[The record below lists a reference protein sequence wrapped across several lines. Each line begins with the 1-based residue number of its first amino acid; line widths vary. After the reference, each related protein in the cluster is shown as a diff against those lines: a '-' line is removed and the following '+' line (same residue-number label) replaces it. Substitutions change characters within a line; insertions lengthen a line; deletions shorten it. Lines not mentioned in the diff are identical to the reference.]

1 MAWDLDSDR
10 PIYSQI
16 IEIVQMQIISGKYLP
31 GEKLPSVRILAS
43 EASVNPNTM
52 QKALSELEKSGLIIT
67 KRTSGRIVTEDN
79 QMIQLVRK
87 DLATTEITTFFEK
100 MKNLGFDK
108 DSILS
113 LIQNILKEE
122 TNEFITK
129 N

>member
-31 GEKLPSVRILAS
+31 GEKLPSVRMLAS